1 MAQIKSSVKNS
12 IVKTIRYLQNQIT
25 VTEVI
30 LFGSYAAGTQHKHS
44 DIDIAVIS
52 PDFENKDI
60 TFRAAISSKAKL
72 NGSIDVEIH
81 PFTLKN
87 LNLHQNLTVSW
98 FNKYILSIKT
108 FLDIHYLQQ

>member
-25 VTEVI
+25 ITEVI
-30 LFGSYAAGTQHKHS
+30 LFGSHAAGTPQKHS

-60 TFRAAISSKAKL
+60 NFRAAIASKAKL

-81 PFTLKN
+81 PFTLKSLKDARPTN
-87 LNLHQNLTVSW
+87 FIGH
-98 FNKYILSIKT
+98 ILKT
-108 FLDIHYLQQ
+108 GTIIFKEGVFLI

>member
-25 VTEVI
+25 ITEVI

-60 TFRAAISSKAKL
+60 NFRAAISSKAKI

-81 PFTLKN
+81 PFALQSLKDARPTN
-87 LNLHQNLTVSW
+87 FIGH
-98 FNKYILSIKT
+98 ILKT
-108 FLDIHYLQQ
+108 GKIIFKEGAFMV

>member
-1 MAQIKSSVKNS
+1 MAQIKSSVINS
-12 IVKTIRYLQNQIT
+12 IVKTIHYLQNQIT
-25 VTEVI
+25 ITEVI

-60 TFRAAISSKAKL
+60 NFKAAISSKSKI

-81 PFTLKN
+81 PFTLKSLKN
-87 LNLHQNLTVSW
+87 ARPTNFIGH
-98 FNKYILSIKT
+98 ILKT
-108 FLDIHYLQQ
+108 GKIIFKEGVFMV

>member
-1 MAQIKSSVKNS
+1 MAKIKRSVKSS
-12 IVKTIRYLQNQIT
+12 IIKTIRYLQNQIT

-30 LFGSYAAGTQHKHS
+30 LFGSYATGTQHQHS

-60 TFRAAISSKAKL
+60 NFRAAISSKAKL

-87 LNLHQNLTVSW
+87 LKNARPTNFIGH
-98 FNKYILSIKT
+98 ILKT
-108 FLDIHYLQQ
+108 GTIIFKEGVFLI

>member
-12 IVKTIRYLQNQIT
+12 IVKTIRYLQKQIT
-25 VTEVI
+25 ITEVI

-44 DIDIAVIS
+44 DIAVIS

-60 TFRAAISSKAKL
+60 NFRAAISSKAKI

-87 LNLHQNLTVSW
+87 LKNARPTNFIGH
-98 FNKYILSIKT
+98 ILKT
-108 FLDIHYLQQ
+108 GTIIFKEGVFLV